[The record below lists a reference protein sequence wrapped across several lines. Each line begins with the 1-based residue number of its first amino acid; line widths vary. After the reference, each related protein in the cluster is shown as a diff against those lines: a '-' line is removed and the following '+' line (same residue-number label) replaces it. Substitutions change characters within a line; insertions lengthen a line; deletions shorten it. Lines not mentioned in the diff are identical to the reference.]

1 LLEIGWKLLEIRKLP
16 MTAHAFDSPAATCPV
31 CHRIRAEFS
40 GQLLSGL
47 FICQQCQERL
57 VISQSGH
64 FVRDPF
70 QASQRAIDQMLRRQ
84 SHPLVRMWR
93 DVGLQRH
100 PLWWVVMSSVCLL
113 TLMTCLLTPDP
124 DGVPEPF
131 DFFDPVPS
139 PLQVD

>member
-1 LLEIGWKLLEIRKLP
+1 
-16 MTAHAFDSPAATCPV
+16 MTAHAFDSHAATCPV
-31 CHRIRAEFS
+31 CNRIRAELS

-47 FICQQCQERL
+47 FVCHQCQERL

-93 DVGLQRH
+93 DVGFQRQ
-100 PLWWVVMSSVCLL
+100 PLWWVVLSSFCLL
-113 TLMTCLLTPDP
+113 ALATFLFTPTSDAL
-124 DGVPEPF
+124 PEHF
-131 DFFDPVPS
+131 DFFDPAIQAQKS
-139 PLQVD
+139 D